1 MPCTAKQPN
10 DYLTSVA
17 GLHDQPEV
25 PRACGVWRRKEGVA
39 DDKDSHKLCNPR
51 LLRIRQR
58 WSYGVAMSSRA
69 ACVAKLDLFEILRER
84 TCSLVTS

>member
-25 PRACGVWRRKEGVA
+25 PRACGVGDEGKGVA
-39 DDKDSHKLCNPR
+39 DDKDSHKLCNSR

-58 WSYGVAMSSRA
+58 
-69 ACVAKLDLFEILRER
+69 
-84 TCSLVTS
+84 

>member
-25 PRACGVWRRKEGVA
+25 PRACGVGDGGKGVA
-39 DDKDSHKLCNPR
+39 
-51 LLRIRQR
+51 
-58 WSYGVAMSSRA
+58 G
-69 ACVAKLDLFEILRER
+69 LFE
-84 TCSLVTS
+84 SLSFLAPLLGAPLGQEVKVVKSG